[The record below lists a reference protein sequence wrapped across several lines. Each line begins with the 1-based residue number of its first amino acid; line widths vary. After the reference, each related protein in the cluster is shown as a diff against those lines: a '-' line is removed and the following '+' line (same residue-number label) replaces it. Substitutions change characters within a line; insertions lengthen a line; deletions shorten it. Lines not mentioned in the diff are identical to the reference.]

1 MASEIR
7 VNTINN
13 SSGLGTITISDTGH
27 VFSGI
32 TTIGSVTIDGGTV
45 TGNLTGNVTGI
56 VTSTGISTFSDT
68 VNVGAGKSIRLY
80 GASSGY
86 SEIVAAAGSA
96 STTFT
101 LPANGGSASQYLQ
114 TNGAGVLSWQTV
126 ANTTLQRGTAQSTAS
141 GSAVTFDLSGVTG
154 NIRLIYVMF
163 DDVSTTGSAVNDTP
177 IVQIGDAG
185 SVDTTGYNAMWM
197 YSNSGS
203 TGTTEVTQGFPIIN
217 GTSDYLNSGTMVL
230 TNFNGN
236 KWNATSLVHG
246 RMTSAN
252 DALGFGAGSI
262 TIGGALDT
270 IRVTTI
276 GSNFDGGNVNLMW
289 EVEA

>member
-1 MASEIR
+1 MALR
-7 VNTINN
+7 LN
-13 SSGLGTITISDTGH
+13 
-27 VFSGI
+27 
-32 TTIGSVTIDGGTV
+32 GS
-45 TGNLTGNVTGI
+45 
-56 VTSTGISTFSDT
+56 
-68 VNVGAGKSIRLY
+68 
-80 GASSGY
+80 SSGY
-86 SEIVAAAGSA
+86 VELEVPADAGSH
-96 STTFT
+96 TLT
-101 LPANGGSASQYLQ
+101 LPDGGGSSGQYLQ
-114 TNGAGVLSWQTV
+114 TNGSGTLSWQTV
-126 ANTTLQRGTAQSTAS
+126 ADTNTTLQRGTAQSTAS

-163 DDVSTTGSAVNDTP
+163 DDVSTTGSTTNDVP

-185 SVDTTGYNAMWM
+185 SVDTSGYNAMWM

-203 TGTTEVTQGFPIIN
+203 TGTGEVTQGFPLIN
-217 GTSDYLNSGTMVL
+217 GTADYLNSGTMVL

-236 KWNATSLVHG
+236 KWNATSHIHG
-246 RMTSAN
+246 RRASAT

-270 IRVTTI
+270 VRVTTV

>member
-1 MASEIR
+1 MALKLKGSTSGFTAIDAPA
-7 VNTINN
+7 VAGDNTLVLPGGNGT
-13 SSGLGTITISDTGH
+13 SG
-27 VFSGI
+27 
-32 TTIGSVTIDGGTV
+32 
-45 TGNLTGNVTGI
+45 
-56 VTSTGISTFSDT
+56 
-68 VNVGAGKSIRLY
+68 
-80 GASSGY
+80 
-86 SEIVAAAGSA
+86 
-96 STTFT
+96 
-101 LPANGGSASQYLQ
+101 QYLQ
-114 TNGAGVLSWQTV
+114 TDGSGGLSWQTV
-126 ANTTLQRGTAQSTAS
+126 TSTNTTIQRGTAQSTAS
-141 GSAVTFDLSGVTG
+141 GSAVTFDLSSVTG
-154 NIRLIYVMF
+154 NIRLVYVMF
-163 DDVSTTGSAVNDTP
+163 DDLSTTGSAPNDTP

-185 SVDTTGYNAMWM
+185 VVDTSGYSAMWM

-217 GTSDYLNSGTMVL
+217 GTATYLNSGTMVL

-246 RMTSAN
+246 RQASSN

-276 GSNFDGGNVNLMW
+276 GSNFDGGNVNIMW